1 MMKKLLCLLLVFSL
15 LTVPAL
21 AIKGQ
26 VADPEELPYIP
37 TEGGPSAW
45 AVSEIEAAAAA
56 GLIPQLTGSPA
67 YQDSITREQFAELA
81 ATLVLVCTGEDSTP
95 DSPAGFTDCTNPLV
109 GFAAE
114 CGIVNGVGDGKFN
127 PAATTNRE
135 QIAAMVARSITYL
148 ETECS
153 ADVTTEAG
161 SIEKFSDKAAVSA
174 WAAESMGILAAN
186 GIFKGTSDTTLSP
199 KNPCTVEQSILLCY
213 RVYRLFAE
221 AV

>member
-1 MMKKLLCLLLVFSL
+1 MLKKLVCLLLVVAL

-37 TEGGPSAW
+37 TAGGPSAW

-56 GLIPQLTGSPA
+56 GLIPDLTGDPG

-81 ATLVLVCTGEDSTP
+81 AQLVQVCADANPAAAVST
-95 DSPAGFTDCTNPLV
+95 FTDCQNESV
-109 GFAAE
+109 RFAAD

-127 PAATTNRE
+127 PTAKTNRE
-135 QIAAMVARSITYL
+135 QIAAMVARAVGYL
-148 ETECS
+148 EKDLGV
-153 ADVTTEAG
+153 DVTPKAG
-161 SIEKFSDKAAVSA
+161 SIEGFADKASVSS
-174 WAAESMGILAAN
+174 WAAESMGLLAAN

-199 KNPCTVEQSILLCY
+199 KNQCTVEQSILLCY
-213 RVYRLFAE
+213 RVYLLFAD
-221 AV
+221 AQ